1 MTKTQIQEYRPTE
14 ALRNLLKILEQ
25 EKFVL
30 DCGHHVT
37 FNQTLGNN
45 VTIYNG
51 KELRIICTLCG
62 Y

>member
-1 MTKTQIQEYRPTE
+1 MTKTQKEEYRPTE
-14 ALRNLLKILEQ
+14 ALREILEILEQ

-45 VTIYNG
+45 VTIFNG
-51 KELRIICTLCG
+51 KELRIICSQCG